1 MNGEPADGDCYP
13 NVESN
18 LDIPF
23 SHTCNASHFT
33 QEENNS
39 LNYTELQSAV
49 DDTSTESIAHTWQ
62 MNYHES
68 AIYLEEG
75 ENNDKFDFHPRS
87 KNALPAYLLVHNHW
101 FYILDLLAVIILLGL
116 AMCEKPAVPGFNVG
130 EGIHASLELLC
141 LSIMAVELVMKVRWM
156 SIRPFFSHPRT
167 VIKLVVVV
175 TMIVESLVVLLRQT
189 SHFRIT
195 RALRPIFLIDNHYCK
210 GVRRVVRQILQSLP
224 PILDMLSLLLFF
236 MLIFSILGFYLF
248 SSDPDNPHFSTLQ
261 GSFVN
266 LFILLTTANFPDV
279 MLPAY
284 AKSKWSSLF
293 FIVFLIINLYFLMN
307 LMLAVVYETFTR
319 MEKEK
324 FRKLLLHRRKA
335 CQLAFHLLVS
345 KTSPASVSFR
355 HFEGLMK
362 YYKPKACKR
371 DVYLMFKTL
380 DITKTGFLS
389 IEEFYQ
395 VYEVGPLKWKPKRP
409 EEPWFSNLG
418 NPWEIIFR
426 AIHQLV
432 TWKYTDIII
441 NIVILMNGI
450 WQLIEAAELSSYQN
464 GKIDDLVIRHVR
476 IGDSMAS
483 WISVGFITFYIFEAL
498 LKMLG
503 LGLYSYF
510 RSGWNIY
517 DFFVTIAGLAG
528 LIAEEFDCP
537 FVFVIILR
545 PLRLLRLFKLKRR
558 YRDVLG
564 TLFII
569 LPRFLSVALVLVVV
583 YYFFA
588 IIGMELFSNY
598 NMKNCC
604 INSTVEQFYHYDNDS
619 LSNGYYYL
627 NNFSNFVASGV
638 TLFELMVVN
647 NWFIIMSGY
656 AAVSTEWS
664 RIYFMIFYIITMVVI
679 NIVIAFVLEAFLF
692 RIQYKRMMGDMDKDS
707 LVKVDVSLTRDEI
720 DFCYGK
726 LNQPISHLMAYA
738 EDLASGSIVYRGTR
752 MRTKFSFSLKMYA
765 DEAKTWLEAAVQE
778 EEKHKREVLSTF
790 ASRQENLESTPDLS
804 NHHRTVT
811 M

>member
-1 MNGEPADGDCYP
+1 MTEDHFDPDYFP
-13 NVESN
+13 SVESN
-18 LDIPF
+18 LDVPY
-23 SHTCNASHFT
+23 SHTFNFNLP
-33 QEENNS
+33 QQENNS
-39 LNYTELQSAV
+39 SNYTELQSSV
-49 DDTSTESIAHTWQ
+49 DDVSSESIAHIWQ

-68 AIYLEEG
+68 SIYLEEG

-101 FYILDLLAVIILLGL
+101 FYSLDLLAVIVLLGL
-116 AMCEKPAVPGFNVG
+116 AMCEDPAVPGFNVG

-141 LSIMAVELVMKVRWM
+141 LSIMAVELLMKVRWM
-156 SIRPFFSHPRT
+156 GIRPFFSHPRT
-167 VIKLVVVV
+167 VIKLVVVI
-175 TMIVESLVVLLRQT
+175 TMILESLVVLLRQT

-224 PILDMLSLLLFF
+224 PILDMLTLLLFF

-248 SSDPDNPHFSTLQ
+248 SSDPNNPHFSTLQ

-284 AKSKWSSLF
+284 AKSKWSALF

-345 KTSPASVSFR
+345 KTSPASISFR

-362 YYKPKACKR
+362 YYKPKACRR

-380 DITKTGFLS
+380 DVTKTGFLTL
-389 IEEFYQ
+389 EEFYQ
-395 VYEVGPLKWKPKRP
+395 VYEVSPLKWKPKRP

-418 NPWEIIFR
+418 KPWEDIFG
-426 AIHQLV
+426 AIYHLV
-432 TWKYTDIII
+432 TWKYSDIII
-441 NIVILMNGI
+441 NIVILVNGI

-464 GKIDDLVIRHVR
+464 GKIDYLVTRHMK
-476 IGDSMAS
+476 IGDTTAS
-483 WISVGFITFYIFEAL
+483 WITAGFITFYIFEAL

-503 LGLYSYF
+503 LGLYNYF

-517 DFFVTIAGLAG
+517 DFIVTIAGLAG

-537 FVFVIILR
+537 FVFIIILR

-569 LPRFLSVALVLVVV
+569 LPRFLSVALVLVIV
-583 YYFFA
+583 YYYFA
-588 IIGMELFSNY
+588 IIGMELFSGY
-598 NMKNCC
+598 NMVNCC
-604 INSTVEQFYHYDNDS
+604 INSTVEQFYHYGNDS
-619 LSNGYYYL
+619 ITNGYYYL

-656 AAVSTEWS
+656 AAVSSEWS

-707 LVKVDVSLTRDEI
+707 LVKVDISLTREEI
-720 DFCYGK
+720 DYCYGK
-726 LNQPISHLMAYA
+726 RNQPVSHLMSYV
-738 EDLASGSIVYRGTR
+738 EDIATSSVIYRGTR

-765 DEAKTWLEAAVQE
+765 DEVKAWLQTAAE
-778 EEKHKREVLSTF
+778 EERKHREELLARLSEQT
-790 ASRQENLESTPDLS
+790 QQQNSTLDLTA
-804 NHHRTVT
+804 HHRTIT